1 MVLEHQR
8 FRLLTEYYSFLYW
21 NKKQTLLN
29 FREEFPS
36 PCGVLFILIRIRKK
50 SIGIR
55 KKARV
60 SVSLWSIIHS
70 YMKNL
75 KYTKEN
81 LMFPSPYG
89 VSFILIRF
97 FSLCYDAVDKKFPS
111 PYGVS
116 FILISIRF
124 FDYPVVDYKEFPS
137 PCGVSFILISIRFFD
152 YPVVDYKEFPS
163 PCGVS
168 FILIGNNIRIINSHI
183 FKEKFPSPYGVLF
196 ILMKKKAL
204 KL

>member
-116 FILISIRF
+116 FILIR
-124 FDYPVVDYKEFPS
+124 
-137 PCGVSFILISIRFFD
+137 IRFFD